1 MQHPDAGHAQG
12 GAKPCSGG
20 EIRAGAGGEGGL
32 ILAAILAGG
41 QSRRFGSDKA
51 AALWDGRP
59 LLSHVRDACARW
71 ADAVVVVGREG
82 GIADRPA
89 PGLGPL
95 GGIAGALH
103 HAATQGFDSVLTVP
117 CDTPYLPEALVASL
131 LRRAPS
137 YCSDA
142 PVIGH
147 WPADLAD
154 ALVDHIARG
163 ARRSVRGWAQQI
175 GALPIAAPER
185 IANVNTPE
193 DLAAL

>member
-1 MQHPDAGHAQG
+1 MQHPDAGYAQG
-12 GAKPCSGG
+12 GTKPCSGG

-41 QSRRFGSDKA
+41 QSSRFGSDKA

-117 CDTPYLPEALVASL
+117 CDTPYLPEALIASL

-175 GALPIAAPER
+175 GALDFMPTEVNGGLIAIDE
-185 IANVNTPE
+185 V
-193 DLAAL
+193 AAS

>member
-12 GAKPCSGG
+12 RTKPCSCG
-20 EIRAGAGGEGGL
+20 EIRTGAGGEGSL

-41 QSRRFGSDKA
+41 QSSRFGSDKA

-59 LLSHVRDACARW
+59 LLSHVRDVCARW

-103 HAATQGFDSVLTVP
+103 HAAMQGFDSVLTLP

-147 WPADLAD
+147 WAADLAD
-154 ALVDHIARG
+154 ALADHLARDG
-163 ARRSVRGWAQQI
+163 RRSVRGWAQQI

-185 IANVNTPE
+185 LANVNTPE

>member
-1 MQHPDAGHAQG
+1 M
-12 GAKPCSGG
+12 
-20 EIRAGAGGEGGL
+20 
-32 ILAAILAGG
+32 
-41 QSRRFGSDKA
+41 
-51 AALWDGRP
+51 
-59 LLSHVRDACARW
+59 
-71 ADAVVVVGREG
+71 GREG

-103 HAATQGFDSVLTVP
+103 HAATQGFVSVLTIP
-117 CDTPYLPEALVASL
+117 CDTPSLPEALVAAL

-147 WPADLAD
+147 WPSDLAD
-154 ALVDHIARG
+154 AIVDHMAQD

-175 GALPIAAPER
+175 GALPIATSER